1 MTRMTKI
8 ITTVTTAFFSLG
20 LFSCS
25 NFQDSGAI
33 AMPFV
38 TPASDANVAYLTL
51 SLDDAS
57 VSKTLLPD
65 VQGAVFENLVL
76 KGTKQGEA
84 QKELGSW
91 ASVADMQSASVPLEV
106 GIWTFDLNAISGG
119 SSFSGTLQKE
129 IVSGQNQLLFSLAL
143 DDIGSGPGSFS
154 LALSFDGAANAQN
167 VSRVVASL
175 ENMDKTIVSGY
186 EPKNLAVANNAV
198 TFSGSQITAGTYR
211 AKIKFYA
218 SVNGG
223 DTEIASWSELVQIAS
238 GFDSSASRTIESFDE
253 LYTITYELN
262 GGSFAAGTVV
272 PETFTRKS
280 AAITL
285 PQGVTRDYYTFSGWH
300 TDSNCSSESKITTMG
315 NGDENVTLYAKWT
328 AKNYT
333 ITYNFV
339 YKLIKSTYTVEDDV
353 SLVEPSE

>member
-129 IVSGQNQLLFSLAL
+129 ILQNG
-143 DDIGSGPGSFS
+143 I
-154 LALSFDGAANAQN
+154 
-167 VSRVVASL
+167 
-175 ENMDKTIVSGY
+175 
-186 EPKNLAVANNAV
+186 
-198 TFSGSQITAGTYR
+198 
-211 AKIKFYA
+211 
-218 SVNGG
+218 SV
-223 DTEIASWSELVQIAS
+223 
-238 GFDSSASRTIESFDE
+238 
-253 LYTITYELN
+253 
-262 GGSFAAGTVV
+262 
-272 PETFTRKS
+272 
-280 AAITL
+280 
-285 PQGVTRDYYTFSGWH
+285 
-300 TDSNCSSESKITTMG
+300 ITTW
-315 NGDENVTLYAKWT
+315 NALYIHVIIA
-328 AKNYT
+328 A
-333 ITYNFV
+333 V
-339 YKLIKSTYTVEDDV
+339 KLS
-353 SLVEPSE
+353 